1 MSDTEF
7 LARTLTRTFNNLAG
21 LSESD
26 VKLIAKALLKSK
38 TLKDVMPV
46 FKKLSNNIK
55 IDSGKA
61 FLSNEVYK
69 DLAGYDISK
78 HTAVIN
84 ECLDC
89 ID

>member
-1 MSDTEF
+1 MSDINF
-7 LARTLTRTFNNLAG
+7 LARTFNDLAG

-26 VKLIAKALLKSK
+26 VKLIAKALLKSQ
-38 TLKDVMPV
+38 TLKDVMPALQ
-46 FKKLSNNIK
+46 KLSNNIK
-55 IDSGKA
+55 IDDGKA
-61 FLSNEVYK
+61 FLSNDVYK

>member
-7 LARTLTRTFNNLAG
+7 LARTLARTFNNLAG

-46 FKKLSNNIK
+46 LQKLCNNIK

-61 FLSNEVYK
+61 FLSNDVYK

-78 HTAVIN
+78 QTAIIN

>member
-38 TLKDVMPV
+38 TLKDVMPALQ
-46 FKKLSNNIK
+46 KLSNNIK
-55 IDSGKA
+55 IDDGKA
-61 FLSNEVYK
+61 FLSNDVYK

>member
-26 VKLIAKALLKSK
+26 IKLIAKALLKSK

-46 FKKLSNNIK
+46 LQKLSNNIK

-61 FLSNEVYK
+61 FLSNDVYK

>member
-1 MSDTEF
+1 LSDTEF
-7 LARTLTRTFNNLAG
+7 LARTLARTFNNLAG
-21 LSESD
+21 LNESD
-26 VKLIAKALLKSK
+26 VKLIAKALLKSQ
-38 TLKDVMPV
+38 TLKDVMPALQ
-46 FKKLSNNIK
+46 KLCNNIK
-55 IDSGKA
+55 IDGGKA

>member
-7 LARTLTRTFNNLAG
+7 LARTLMRTFNNLAG

-26 VKLIAKALLKSK
+26 IKLIAKALLKSK

-46 FKKLSNNIK
+46 LQKLSNNIK

-61 FLSNEVYK
+61 FLSNDVYK

-78 HTAVIN
+78 QTAVIN

>member
-1 MSDTEF
+1 MSDVEF
-7 LARTLTRTFNNLAG
+7 LTRTLARTFNDLAG

-46 FKKLSNNIK
+46 LSKLSNNIK

-61 FLSNEVYK
+61 FLSNDVYK

-78 HTAVIN
+78 HTAMIN
-84 ECLDC
+84 ECLEC

>member
-7 LARTLTRTFNNLAG
+7 LARTLTRTFNDLAG

-26 VKLIAKALLKSK
+26 VKLIAKALIKSQ

-46 FKKLSNNIK
+46 LQKLSNNIK
-55 IDSGKA
+55 IDGGKA

-78 HTAVIN
+78 QTAIIN
-84 ECLDC
+84 ECLDI

>member
-1 MSDTEF
+1 MSDINFLAQT
-7 LARTLTRTFNNLAG
+7 LARTFNDLAG

-26 VKLIAKALLKSK
+26 VKLIAKALIKSQ
-38 TLKDVMPV
+38 TLKDVMPALQ
-46 FKKLSNNIK
+46 KLSNNIK

-61 FLSNEVYK
+61 FLSNDVYK